1 MATSKRMKE
10 LESKLQ
16 PRQVKAAYLL
26 VENELA
32 DGIERRTLEEI
43 SEQIGV
49 VYKTLWMWKTQNQA
63 FIEYKNAIADDF
75 LADKRDRVYGQLM
88 KLINAPNPSVKAI
101 SLYLQ
106 RHGLLT
112 QKTQIETINA
122 SDERDAK
129 SIEAD
134 LADIDALLKGA
145 DDSDEEI

>member
-49 VYKTLWMWKTQNQA
+49 VYKTLWMWQTQNQA

-134 LADIDALLKGA
+134 LADIDALLN
-145 DDSDEEI
+145 SSNDED